1 MYAQNVGT
9 INSGFPVAGIAF
21 DGAPRESGGP
31 GTTDCCFYPT
41 ANLHPEY
48 AKSAWGIEKAGE
60 VKGIS
65 DIASCED
72 ATGNGM
78 EWLAC

>member
-9 INSGFPVAGIAF
+9 IESGCPMAGIAF
-21 DGAPRESGGP
+21 DGALGGSNGP

-41 ANLHPEY
+41 TNLHPEY
-48 AKSAWGIEKAGE
+48 AKSAWAIEKAGE
-60 VKGIS
+60 VKGIP
-65 DIASCED
+65 DIASCD
-72 ATGNGM
+72 NATGNGM